1 MGFVFTDESGNA
13 RLSITDD
20 WYENLNDVYQTL
32 KEKDSVK
39 EDEMQVD
46 NRYLIT
52 EEANGEL

>member
-13 RLSITDD
+13 TLSITDD

-32 KEKDSVK
+32 KKKDSVR

-46 NRYLIT
+46 NRYLIA